1 MKLKFDI
8 NVEKENGESACVGK
22 KRRRKREREESNIT
36 VKRGNIR
43 RVLLEYP
50 YINMVYFGFYTS
62 LSSTL
67 LLLLHTILKIKICI

>member
-62 LSSTL
+62 LSHL
-67 LLLLHTILKIKICI
+67 LCCCCKLKFVFKK

>member
-36 VKRGNIR
+36 VKR
-43 RVLLEYP
+43 EYSEG
-50 YINMVYFGFYTS
+50 IVGIS
-62 LSSTL
+62 L
-67 LLLLHTILKIKICI
+67 HK

>member
-36 VKRGNIR
+36 VKREYSEGIVGISLHKYGIFW
-43 RVLLEYP
+43 VLYLSLIYSAAAAH
-50 YINMVYFGFYTS
+50 YF
-62 LSSTL
+62 
-67 LLLLHTILKIKICI
+67 KN